1 VIVGDE
7 MRNVIY
13 KLGLTTFF
21 LAACANSELVPVTPT
36 IVFATPMLYPTP
48 LPETWI
54 GDAGLVSGVP
64 CKAPCFFG
72 VVAGQTPVNQVVGIL
87 KENGVQPCVI
97 EDELRVLCDNV
108 SIEADIESKLVIGI
122 GYTLDQSVSI
132 KELFTTYG
140 EPDYIEVISTS
151 IPEAPMVSVALLYD
165 NLRMVIYPPEIDG
178 VDYIVG
184 ESTVP
189 ESFIYLDDT
198 SYEDMKHSY
207 YLQLWAGYGV
217 YTPQP

>member
-1 VIVGDE
+1 
-7 MRNVIY
+7 MRNIIFEIV
-13 KLGLTTFF
+13 LTTFF

-36 IVFATPMLYPTP
+36 IVFATPKLYPTP

-87 KENGVQPCVI
+87 NENGVQPCVV
-97 EDELRVLCDNV
+97 EDGLRVLCDNV
-108 SIEADIESKLVIGI
+108 SIEADKESQLVIGI
-122 GYTLDQSVSI
+122 GYTLDEAVSI
-132 KELFTTYG
+132 KEIFTTYG
-140 EPDYIEVISTS
+140 EPDYIEVMQTS
-151 IPEAPMVSVALLYD
+151 VPEAPMVSIALLYD
-165 NLRMVIYPPEIDG
+165 DLRVVIYPPEIDG
-178 VDYIVG
+178 VDYLVG

-189 ESFIYLDDT
+189 ESIIYLDDMP
-198 SYEDMKHSY
+198 YDDMKHSY
-207 YLQLWAGYGV
+207 YLQTWAGYGV